1 MIVLIVGLV
10 LSVGGVLLLAFA
22 GGALSWWQSFLIVLK
37 GSIPPILI
45 ICGLAA
51 IAVGISSIRDKMAAG
66 AQEEPK
72 PTPPETPKPDVS

>member
-1 MIVLIVGLV
+1 MVVLIVGIVFLAGGVVLV
-10 LSVGGVLLLAFA
+10 LPSIWGQLTWDV
-22 GGALSWWQSFLIVLK
+22 IR

-66 AQEEPK
+66 TQDEPK
-72 PTPPETPKPDVS
+72 PTPPEPPKE

>member
-1 MIVLIVGLV
+1 MVVLLVGIVFL
-10 LSVGGVLLLAFA
+10 VGGGLLLGLGGPHHAWWHAFVT
-22 GGALSWWQSFLIVLK
+22 VLK

-66 AQEEPK
+66 AQDEPK
-72 PTPPETPKPDVS
+72 PTPPEPPKE